1 MRSTPCKLTEAND
14 TKLAQQRGCAEC
26 ITALTPSA
34 AAAAAAADPKVDVSC
49 KDVRGS
55 GFVKNLGCV
64 GALFAAMVSEWT
76 AWQELCRTYAVARQ
90 TATITSGAEAGLCM
104 FDGAVLKQVEARVLT
119 CAADALQS
127 SVAARDAARAAA
139 VEPLTQSVASH
150 LALIQAL
157 DQERKVLSSLV
168 GADAR
173 PAGTIAHSG
182 KPMAQ
187 VVSDMHSFALSKWAS
202 LHKLHAAIG
211 KLEQQIRDGVDG
223 VFEAS
228 GAATAASRGLFNLAD
243 ELEAMQRERDGL
255 LQSVGHLC
263 KRFFMLLPV

>member
-1 MRSTPCKLTEAND
+1 MTSTRCKLTVA
-14 TKLAQQRGCAEC
+14 KLAQQRGFAEC
-26 ITALTPSA
+26 IAALAPSA
-34 AAAAAAADPKVDVSC
+34 AAAAAAAEPNAEVSC

-64 GALFAAMVSEWT
+64 GALFATVVSDWT
-76 AWQELCRTYAVARQ
+76 RWQERRRTYAAAQ
-90 TATITSGAEAGLCM
+90 QSSTITSGAEARLCM
-104 FDGAVLKQVEARVLT
+104 FDGATLKQADARVLT

-127 SVAARDAARAAA
+127 SVTARDAARAAA
-139 VEPLTQSVASH
+139 VEPLTQSVTSH

-173 PAGTIAHSG
+173 PAATVTHGS

-187 VVSDMHSFALSKWAS
+187 VVSDMYSFALSKWAS
-202 LHKLHAAIG
+202 LQKLHGAIC

-223 VFEAS
+223 VFA
-228 GAATAASRGLFNLAD
+228 GAGTATPASRGLFSLAD
-243 ELEAMQRERDGL
+243 ELEAMQRERDSL